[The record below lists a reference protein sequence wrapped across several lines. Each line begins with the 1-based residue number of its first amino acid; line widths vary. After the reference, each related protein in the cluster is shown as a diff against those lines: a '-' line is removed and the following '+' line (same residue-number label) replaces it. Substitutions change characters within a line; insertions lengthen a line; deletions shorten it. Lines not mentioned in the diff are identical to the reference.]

1 MPAPEHEKDKP
12 RLQAVWTGVQ
22 PRASHYMGLL
32 LPPTWDGLILLVG
45 SMMVP
50 TGAFGGGH
58 QASPWWIP
66 GKEMGIG
73 SVGTSLSHSVVS

>member
-1 MPAPEHEKDKP
+1 
-12 RLQAVWTGVQ
+12 
-22 PRASHYMGLL
+22 MGLL
-32 LPPTWDGLILLVG
+32 PPPTWDALILLVG

-73 SVGTSLSHSVVS
+73 SVGTSLSHPVVSDVTVLEESEDPDASDL